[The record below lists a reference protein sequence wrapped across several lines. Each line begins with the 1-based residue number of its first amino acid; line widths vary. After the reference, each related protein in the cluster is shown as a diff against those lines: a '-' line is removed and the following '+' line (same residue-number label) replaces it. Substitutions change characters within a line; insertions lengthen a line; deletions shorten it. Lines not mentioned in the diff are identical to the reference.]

1 MTLVFHSFITLAIFF
16 TTGFALGYSMAFSI
30 GQFIT
35 PDEEAMLKVSVAIGF
50 SIGLVF
56 AACAAWG
63 LTLMDYSII
72 QQNPTG

>member
-1 MTLVFHSFITLAIFF
+1 MTLVFHSLITLVIFF
-16 TTGFALGYSMAFSI
+16 TTGFALGYSMTSSI

-35 PDEEAMLKVSVAIGF
+35 PDEEAMFKVSVAIGL

-56 AACAAWG
+56 AVIAAWG